1 MPSTIIAPSPTL
13 CEAPEGGYP
22 DATRAGLAPV
32 DEYEPCELPSYTG
45 ILTRMENTAT
55 KVQFVSVA
63 EPSVR
68 QLHLALLM
76 AATMIWVN
84 LPSAMGTFTY
94 GVVGWTLKLL
104 SLVALGLAGDG
115 TMSFDQLRLSG
126 GPGMGLLVSRRRL
139 CRKLEALLA
148 GKDLSD
154 AQDLP
159 TYKASALRMQ
169 ETLAI
174 SYRWHTE
181 SQPLG
186 KTTSINFSRF
196 QVSAVLA
203 VLRRSSHQYVWI
215 DKLAVYQK
223 PGLLQTTLLSRMMA
237 VYCGAHTVFAIRSCE
252 SERSR
257 YHQRAW
263 TLQEY
268 CVAQSMVMVDE
279 TPPQATMTG
288 DAEAPAVELCATT
301 GELEFFSNLRREIQ
315 DQIGNCR
322 PFWIY
327 GGFTDDTAPEDITR
341 FVARYNEL
349 AARVLVPV

>member
-1 MPSTIIAPSPTL
+1 
-13 CEAPEGGYP
+13 
-22 DATRAGLAPV
+22 
-32 DEYEPCELPSYTG
+32 
-45 ILTRMENTAT
+45 MENTAT

-169 ETLAI
+169 VT
-174 SYRWHTE
+174 
-181 SQPLG
+181 
-186 KTTSINFSRF
+186 
-196 QVSAVLA
+196 
-203 VLRRSSHQYVWI
+203 
-215 DKLAVYQK
+215 
-223 PGLLQTTLLSRMMA
+223 
-237 VYCGAHTVFAIRSCE
+237 FA
-252 SERSR
+252 
-257 YHQRAW
+257 Y
-263 TLQEY
+263 
-268 CVAQSMVMVDE
+268 
-279 TPPQATMTG
+279 
-288 DAEAPAVELCATT
+288 
-301 GELEFFSNLRREIQ
+301 
-315 DQIGNCR
+315 
-322 PFWIY
+322 
-327 GGFTDDTAPEDITR
+327 
-341 FVARYNEL
+341 L
-349 AARVLVPV
+349 AACTPGHPTPVTCCCAHCQLRYLLG